1 MSASLIIA
9 SWLSTLVAPPPP
21 DAPAPAVATTAD
33 AAATSG
39 VTTAI
44 PTLEAGSVRA
54 TLSGTIRPA
63 FGLVH
68 RGDAD
73 DRDRWSYG
81 ADGTRFD
88 LGLDVDAGAGVTA
101 LAYVRLTAEDDGDGG
116 TRGTVDVERAVI
128 RWSPLKALR
137 LGLGRDRVPLSAQ
150 SATPTSARVFPD
162 RIGMDRTF
170 VLPADVGMQAA
181 VTSSYVTVL
190 GGVWNGVAGDAMLGS
205 SVDERGL
212 LFSARVEVTPLG
224 SFAFDE
230 SARPDAVRI
239 GIGAG
244 VTYRAATTYDAT
256 GAASAHARDLRASAS
271 VRVGWRG
278 LHVQGEVLRKQ
289 VTDDLSMRPDVAT
302 GAYVQAAWRL
312 SAGTF
317 DIAPIARAG
326 VVRVRELSAPADGSI
341 LEAGVS
347 AFPFARGSDRLQ
359 LVLVFARDRDPDLGV
374 AERVTGHVRLG
385 F

>member
-1 MSASLIIA
+1 VSAALVIA
-9 SWLSTLVAPPPP
+9 SWLSTLVAPPSTEAAR
-21 DAPAPAVATTAD
+21 APAATTAD

-39 VTTAI
+39 VSTAL
-44 PTLEAGSVRA
+44 PRLEAGPVRA

-128 RWSPLKALR
+128 RWSPIKALR

-150 SATPTSARVFPD
+150 SATPTSARLFPD
-162 RIGMDRTF
+162 RIGLDRTF
-170 VLPADVGMQAA
+170 VLPADVGLHAA
-181 VTSSYVTVL
+181 VTSPYLTVL
-190 GGVWNGVAGDAMLGS
+190 GGVWNGVAGDAMLGT

-230 SARPDAVRI
+230 SARPDTVRV
-239 GIGAG
+239 GIGAA

-256 GAASAHARDLRASAS
+256 GAASARARDLRAAAS

-278 LHVQGEVLRKQ
+278 LYVQGEVLRKQ

-302 GAYVQAAWRL
+302 AAYAQAAWRL
-312 SAGTF
+312 NAGSF
-317 DIAPIARAG
+317 DIAPIIRAG
-326 VVRVRELSAPADGSI
+326 VVRVRELSAPANGSI

-347 AFPFARGSDRLQ
+347 AFPFARRSDRLQ
-359 LVLVFARDRDPDLGV
+359 LVLVVARDRDPDLGIS
-374 AERVTGHVRLG
+374 ERVTGHVRLG